1 MSSNLSCRPAAP
13 VGWTEWVRQ
22 VEVLRIILDILSK
35 SEVVSEIGFQTLFDP
50 KTEMISQANST
61 GFYTPFGLYTLLSLY
76 ALSSLYAPPSLY
88 TLLGLYAP
96 PGLCTLFGSHN
107 SKYRIEGST

>member
-61 GFYTPFGLYTLLSLY
+61 GFYTPFGLYILL
-76 ALSSLYAPPSLY
+76 SLYAPPSLY

-96 PGLCTLFGSHN
+96 PGLYTLFGSYN